1 MNRKYKRPPVVE
13 AVCQFVLSSDTPWDV
28 TIPGLFYEKLKDE
41 FPHRETR
48 VFRGVGVRVQ
58 PEQEQPTFLLG
69 EEPVLVLSS
78 ESRTMLVQLG
88 PRILTIN
95 ALKPY
100 PNWAIFRSKIERAW
114 SNLRAVLEV
123 KGLEFVG
130 LRYINQINISEFPQA
145 LEDCF
150 ELRPYLG
157 PLPASHIL
165 AFIVGGLISLN
176 EGRDRCRVQLNN
188 ILEDPTAV
196 VLDIEYSL
204 AQPNALTLEQIT
216 DWLEEAHSKIE
227 EIFEGSITDRLR
239 ATFEPEA

>member
-1 MNRKYKRPPVVE
+1 MGRKYQRPPVVE

-28 TIPGLFYEKLKDE
+28 TIPGLFYEKLIDE

-48 VFRGVGVRVQ
+48 VFRGVGVRV
-58 PEQEQPTFLLG
+58 PSEQEQPAFFLG
-69 EEPVLVLSS
+69 AEPILVLSS

-88 PRILTIN
+88 PRILTVN

-100 PNWAIFRSKIERAW
+100 PTWAVFRSKIEKAW
-114 SNLRAVLEV
+114 SNLRAVVEV
-123 KGLEFVG
+123 EGLEFVG
-130 LRYINQINISEFPQA
+130 LRYINQINISEFPQR

-150 ELRPYLG
+150 EIRPRFG

-188 ILEDPTAV
+188 VLEDPTTV

-204 AQPNALTLEQIT
+204 AQSKSLAPEWII

-227 EIFEGSITDRLR
+227 EIFEGSITDHLR
-239 ATFEPEA
+239 AMFEPEA